1 MLRWKALAGG
11 CVGHRMENSIIYS
24 ATALRLKAE
33 SASVRGR
40 KDTSARTQ
48 PQKKSSQTRGADIAR
63 SWLRATGWGQI
74 AGWSG
79 STWALLPEVWG
90 EPWNLHSSW
99 ARWCCSYNKRGSR
112 APGNFSA
119 VSVFKQALLKLE
131 NIIRYSHEMD
141 LIILGTKNIGIDKG
155 MGGRIPCG
163 PGVRTPSSQC
173 QGPGFHPWWRTKIPQ
188 AMWCDQKINKH
199 THTHTRTYT
208 HTYFPC
214 DLRYYFSPTS
224 MKPLKTT
231 VAHPILFLNIHK
243 FILLIALL
251 GDQSSN

>member
-24 ATALRLKAE
+24 VTALRLKAE

-141 LIILGTKNIGIDKG
+141 LIILGTKNIGTDKG

-188 AMWCDQKINKH
+188 AMWCDQKKKKK
-199 THTHTRTYT
+199 T
-208 HTYFPC
+208 
-214 DLRYYFSPTS
+214 
-224 MKPLKTT
+224 PLKSYGTSL
-231 VAHPILFLNIHK
+231 VVQFLG
-243 FILLIALL
+243 LCLPMPETQVWSLI
-251 GDQSSN
+251 